1 MIFRFRAK
9 EEFYMTLNEKVK
21 TAIKRLKAFEPETES
36 YYLCYSG
43 GKDSDCIRILAH
55 LAGVKHEIHHSL
67 TTVDAPETIR
77 YIKSV
82 PGVII
87 DHAHDKNGNP
97 ITMWSLIEKK
107 HIPPTMFIRYCCNE
121 LKERRG
127 KGRFKI
133 TGVRK
138 AESIKRRDNGGL
150 VKIIGMPKTVRKIAD
165 DLCAE
170 YSINKY
176 GGLVLNDDNDES
188 RRLVESCYRTTSSI
202 INPII
207 DWEDDDVWNFLH
219 YYGCRSNPLYE
230 CGKNRIGCI
239 GCPMQ
244 GHKNMK
250 KEFTLN
256 PKYRNNYIKAFDR
269 MLLNMPDK
277 KNMDWRTGL
286 DVYKWW
292 VGDDPNQLSFF
303 EEV

>member
-1 MIFRFRAK
+1 MN
-9 EEFYMTLNEKVK
+9 LNEKVK

-43 GKDSDCIRILAH
+43 GKDSDCIRILAQ
-55 LAGVKHEIHHSL
+55 LAGVKHEIHHNL

-77 YIKSV
+77 YIKSI

-107 HIPPTMFIRYCCNE
+107 HIPPTRLIRYCCNE

-133 TGVRK
+133 TGVRW
-138 AESIKRRDNGGL
+138 AESANRKESAG
-150 VKIIGMPKTVRKIAD
+150 VAKIIGKPKTTQKLANELGAD
-165 DLCAE
+165 YA
-170 YSINKY
+170 ITKQ
-176 GGLVLNDDNDES
+176 GGLVLNDDNDIS
-188 RRLVESCYRTTSSI
+188 RRMVEHCYRTTSAM
-202 INPII
+202 INPIV
-207 DWEDDDVWNFLH
+207 DWTDEEVWEFLH
-219 YYGCRSNPLYE
+219 YYGCKSNPLYE
-230 CGKNRIGCI
+230 CGRKRIGCI

-244 GHKNMK
+244 GFKGMK
-250 KEFTLN
+250 SDFEKY
-256 PKYRNNYIKAFDR
+256 PKYRDNYIKAFDR

-277 KNMDWRTGL
+277 SNVTWQSGL

-292 VGDDPNQLSFF
+292 VGDDPNQLSLPG
-303 EEV
+303 EDIL

>member
-1 MIFRFRAK
+1 
-9 EEFYMTLNEKVK
+9 
-21 TAIKRLKAFEPETES
+21 
-36 YYLCYSG
+36 
-43 GKDSDCIRILAH
+43 
-55 LAGVKHEIHHSL
+55 
-67 TTVDAPETIR
+67 
-77 YIKSV
+77 
-82 PGVII
+82 
-87 DHAHDKNGNP
+87 
-97 ITMWSLIEKK
+97 
-107 HIPPTMFIRYCCNE
+107 
-121 LKERRG
+121 
-127 KGRFKI
+127 
-133 TGVRK
+133 
-138 AESIKRRDNGGL
+138 
-150 VKIIGMPKTVRKIAD
+150 MPKTVRKIAE

-170 YSINKY
+170 YSITKQ
-176 GGLVLNDDNDES
+176 GGFILNDDNDES

-244 GHKNMK
+244 GPKKMK
-250 KEFTLN
+250 KEFTLY

-269 MLLNMPDK
+269 MLLNMPDT
-277 KNMDWRTGL
+277 KNVDWKTGL